1 MAMQSVTVRA
11 PAKINLALAVGARG
25 SDGYHPLTTVYQ
37 AVDLCDEIR
46 ATPTDVDDAITLTVT
61 YDGRVA
67 TETAQI
73 PLDEQNLAY
82 RAAALLQERSGV
94 GSGLTMAIRK
104 AIPVSGGMAGG
115 SADAAA
121 ALVAADAVW
130 GLGTPRG
137 DLLALAAELGSDV
150 PFCLVGGTAMGTGRG
165 DQVSPVLARGSYC
178 WVLGLADR
186 GLSTPE
192 VYAEFDRL
200 HEDAPPTQSQIA
212 PALLAALRAGDPA
225 ALGAVL
231 SNDLTEAT
239 LSLRPELAETLA
251 VGDECGALGG
261 AISGSGPTAI
271 FLAGDEE
278 HALDI
283 ALALTGAGVC
293 ADVVQATGPAPGA
306 RVIA

>member
-1 MAMQSVTVRA
+1 MGMQSVTVRV
-11 PAKINLALAVGARG
+11 PAKINLALAVGALE
-25 SDGYHPLTTVYQ
+25 SDGYHPITTVYQ

-46 ATPTDVDDAITLTVT
+46 ASAVDDGDITLSVT
-61 YDGRVA
+61 YDGRSA
-67 TETAQI
+67 TETAQV
-73 PLDEQNLAY
+73 PVDEHNLAY
-82 RAAALLQERSGV
+82 RAADLLRRRVGVDDGIALS
-94 GSGLTMAIRK
+94 IRK

-121 ALVAADAVW
+121 ALVAADAIW
-130 GLGTPRG
+130 GLGTSRQ
-137 DLLALAAELGSDV
+137 DLLAVAAELGSDV
-150 PFCLVGGTAMGTGRG
+150 PFCLFGGTAMGTGRG
-165 DQVSPVLARGSYC
+165 DQVSPVLARGRYC

-186 GLSTPE
+186 GLSTPV

-200 HEDAPPTQSQIA
+200 NESAPPAEPQVA
-212 PALLAALRAGDPA
+212 PALLSALRAGDPA
-225 ALGAVL
+225 ALGALL
-231 SNDLTEAT
+231 SNDLQEAA

-251 VGDECGALGG
+251 VGDDCGALGSM
-261 AISGSGPTAI
+261 ISGSGPTAM

-293 ADVVQATGPAPGA
+293 ADVVQASGPAPGA

>member
-46 ATPTDVDDAITLTVT
+46 AGPADDEAITLSVT
-61 YDGRVA
+61 YDGRAA
-67 TETAQI
+67 TELAQI
-73 PLDEQNLAY
+73 PIDEQNLAY
-82 RAAALLQERSGV
+82 RAVALLRERSGV
-94 GSGLTMAIRK
+94 DSGLTMAIRK

-137 DLLALAAELGSDV
+137 DLLALAGEIGSDV

-200 HEDAPPTQSQIA
+200 HEDSPPTLSEIP

-231 SNDLTEAT
+231 SNDLTKAT

-251 VGDECGALGG
+251 VGDESGALGA

-293 ADVVQATGPAPGA
+293 ADVVQASGPAPGA
-306 RVIA
+306 RVIG